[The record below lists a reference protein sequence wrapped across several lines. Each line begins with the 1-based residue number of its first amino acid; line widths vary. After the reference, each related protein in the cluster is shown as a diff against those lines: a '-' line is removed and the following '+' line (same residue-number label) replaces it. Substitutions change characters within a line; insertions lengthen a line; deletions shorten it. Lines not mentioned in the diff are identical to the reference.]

1 MFLKAMKLHVTLF
14 KMKHIAIFEFPRG
27 CCGDASNLLAKF
39 LRDNG
44 IECEYVCGIK
54 GQQSHV

>member
-1 MFLKAMKLHVTLF
+1 MSHYLN
-14 KMKHIAIFEFPRG
+14 AIFEFPRG

-54 GQQSHV
+54 GQQSHVWLECDDYN